1 MQQKM
6 LCIILTCLVFNTGLI
21 ISSVVHSEAPI
32 KVDEQT
38 GSYLESLGTSQHRQ
52 TSVKYHFEQ
61 HGSQYSKDSINHRN
75 NPMTQYS
82 QDSINHRNNP
92 GQHRQTS
99 VKYHF
104 EQHGSQYS
112 QDSMSHRNSP
122 RWDALVVNLN
132 DPSRKV
138 MYLQDS
144 RNKRNNPGGKY
155 YESVKPGN
163 PASNVTSPHRTV
175 VTIPVN
181 QW

>member
-21 ISSVVHSEAPI
+21 ISAVVHSEEPI

-38 GSYLESLGTSQHRQ
+38 GSYLESLGASQHRQ

-61 HGSQYSKDSINHRN
+61 HGSQYSKDSMN
-75 NPMTQYS
+75 
-82 QDSINHRNNP
+82 
-92 GQHRQTS
+92 
-99 VKYHF
+99 
-104 EQHGSQYS
+104 
-112 QDSMSHRNSP
+112 HRNSP
-122 RWDALVVNLN
+122 RYNALVVNLN
-132 DPSRKV
+132 DSSGKA

-163 PASNVTSPHRTV
+163 PASNVTGPQRTV
-175 VTIPVN
+175 VTIPIN

>member
-1 MQQKM
+1 MRQKV

-21 ISSVVHSEAPI
+21 ISAVVHSEAPI

-38 GSYLESLGTSQHRQ
+38 GSYLESLGASQHRQ

-61 HGSQYSKDSINHRN
+61 HGG
-75 NPMTQYS
+75 QYS
-82 QDSINHRNNP
+82 QDSIN
-92 GQHRQTS
+92 
-99 VKYHF
+99 
-104 EQHGSQYS
+104 
-112 QDSMSHRNSP
+112 HRNSP

-175 VTIPVN
+175 VTIPIK

>member
-21 ISSVVHSEAPI
+21 ITAVVHSEAPI

-38 GSYLESLGTSQHRQ
+38 GNYLESLGASQHRQ
-52 TSVKYHFEQ
+52 TSVKYNFEQ
-61 HGSQYSKDSINHRN
+61 HGSQYSQDSINHRN

-82 QDSINHRNNP
+82 QDSINHRN
-92 GQHRQTS
+92 
-99 VKYHF
+99 
-104 EQHGSQYS
+104 
-112 QDSMSHRNSP
+112 SP

-138 MYLQDS
+138 IYLQDS

-163 PASNVTSPHRTV
+163 PASNVTAPHRTV
-175 VTIPVN
+175 VTIPVK

>member
-21 ISSVVHSEAPI
+21 ISAVVHSEAPI

-38 GSYLESLGTSQHRQ
+38 GSYLESLGASQHRQ
-52 TSVKYHFEQ
+52 PSVKYHFEQ
-61 HGSQYSKDSINHRN
+61 HGSQYSKDSMN
-75 NPMTQYS
+75 
-82 QDSINHRNNP
+82 
-92 GQHRQTS
+92 
-99 VKYHF
+99 
-104 EQHGSQYS
+104 
-112 QDSMSHRNSP
+112 HRNSP
-122 RWDALVVNLN
+122 RYDALVVNIN
-132 DPSRKV
+132 DSSRKV

-163 PASNVTSPHRTV
+163 PASNVTGPQRTV
-175 VTIPVN
+175 VTIPIK

>member
-21 ISSVVHSEAPI
+21 ISAVVHSEAPI

-38 GSYLESLGTSQHRQ
+38 GSYLESLGASQHRQ
-52 TSVKYHFEQ
+52 TSVNYQFEQ
-61 HGSQYSKDSINHRN
+61 HGSQYSKDSMN
-75 NPMTQYS
+75 
-82 QDSINHRNNP
+82 
-92 GQHRQTS
+92 
-99 VKYHF
+99 
-104 EQHGSQYS
+104 
-112 QDSMSHRNSP
+112 HRNSP

>member
-1 MQQKM
+1 MRQKM

-21 ISSVVHSEAPI
+21 ISAVVHSEAPI

-52 TSVKYHFEQ
+52 TSVNYHFEK
-61 HGSQYSKDSINHRN
+61 HGSQYSKDSMN
-75 NPMTQYS
+75 
-82 QDSINHRNNP
+82 
-92 GQHRQTS
+92 
-99 VKYHF
+99 
-104 EQHGSQYS
+104 
-112 QDSMSHRNSP
+112 HRNSP
-122 RWDALVVNLN
+122 RWDALVVNVN

-175 VTIPVN
+175 VTIPIK

>member
-1 MQQKM
+1 MRQKM

-21 ISSVVHSEAPI
+21 ISAVVHSAAPI

-38 GSYLESLGTSQHRQ
+38 GNYLESLGASQHRQ
-52 TSVKYHFEQ
+52 TAVNYHFEQ
-61 HGSQYSKDSINHRN
+61 HGN
-75 NPMTQYS
+75 
-82 QDSINHRNNP
+82 
-92 GQHRQTS
+92 
-99 VKYHF
+99 
-104 EQHGSQYS
+104 QYS
-112 QDSMSHRNSP
+112 QDSMNHRNSP
-122 RWDALVVNLN
+122 HWDALVVNLN

-144 RNKRNNPGGKY
+144 RNKRNNSGGKY

-175 VTIPVN
+175 VTIPIK

>member
-21 ISSVVHSEAPI
+21 ITAVVHSEAPI

-61 HGSQYSKDSINHRN
+61 HGSQYSKDSMN
-75 NPMTQYS
+75 
-82 QDSINHRNNP
+82 
-92 GQHRQTS
+92 
-99 VKYHF
+99 
-104 EQHGSQYS
+104 
-112 QDSMSHRNSP
+112 HRNSP

-132 DPSRKV
+132 DPSRKA

-175 VTIPVN
+175 VTIPIK

>member
-21 ISSVVHSEAPI
+21 ISAVVHSEAPI

-38 GSYLESLGTSQHRQ
+38 GSYLESLGASQHRQ

-61 HGSQYSKDSINHRN
+61 HGSQYSKDSMN
-75 NPMTQYS
+75 
-82 QDSINHRNNP
+82 
-92 GQHRQTS
+92 
-99 VKYHF
+99 
-104 EQHGSQYS
+104 
-112 QDSMSHRNSP
+112 HRNSP
-122 RWDALVVNLN
+122 RYDALVVNIN
-132 DPSRKV
+132 DSSRKV

-175 VTIPVN
+175 VMIPIN